1 MSENPLDK
9 IHRMKNRIKQTHISS
24 SNTAGNTLLVNSI
37 TDHYPFYLLYQIQ
50 VINEHY
56 IIYLT
61 NGIRQ
66 IIKGKE
72 IYAIFEPGR
81 CFDRDGLELK

>member
-9 IHRMKNRIKQTHISS
+9 IYRMKNRIKQGHTPIFT
-24 SNTAGNTLLVNSI
+24 SNTVNSI
-37 TDHYPFYLLYQIQ
+37 TDHYPFYLVYQIQ

-72 IYAIFEPGR
+72 IYAVFEPGR